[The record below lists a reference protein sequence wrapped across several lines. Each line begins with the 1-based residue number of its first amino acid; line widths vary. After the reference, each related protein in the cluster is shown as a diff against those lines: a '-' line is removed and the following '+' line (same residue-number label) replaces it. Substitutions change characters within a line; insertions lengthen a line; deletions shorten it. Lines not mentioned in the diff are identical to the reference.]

1 MGAERTEAP
10 PRPSAVRTPAPDREA
25 RPGAQARVLGNG
37 LVQRCGG
44 MPEPCPCHED
54 DGLQRHAVGQAPGRV
69 PSVVSEVVAGPGA
82 PLPSGLRM
90 SMQRAFALSGAAIT
104 GVGVPAG
111 LTISDPG
118 DAGER
123 QAADVAARVV
133 AGPDGPATPG
143 QGPDFGDVLV
153 HTNARAAES
162 ARAVSATAYTL
173 GTHIVFGA
181 GAFTPDTAAGRTLLA
196 HELTHVV
203 QQRQARPAVQRQGPA
218 PAPEV
223 CPVRP
228 ASEAAQSR
236 TPAGILPSNVELTGD
251 HVDIVDFGVHTRA
264 LPPDVTTHPDWQRAM
279 SLIAGD
285 PSMRVGVSGFT
296 DCVGG
301 STENLT
307 LRKQRTA
314 SVLAAMPPEV
324 SAKVLFSFTVTAS
337 DYLATNAT
345 ADGRAHNR
353 AVRVIF
359 RSLPPRAVDACDV
372 PTAARTL
379 DEYLFLVRCL
389 EKRLG
394 LTAPADARTALSV
407 LRQVYFGSGGWSLS
421 RNAVWDNVI
430 TGHPWAP
437 GTDPTAA
444 LHPPLMT
451 ALQHSQVVEGTD
463 VGHLLTG
470 LDAMLAPAQVVVTR
484 GRFGLQTNLANEEWA
499 TWAGDVGSAAAEW
512 AMATYMTFGPM
523 QGAPV
528 FFTRF
533 ASDSDLVGDIDA
545 FGVRVGLGGG
555 PPPAALMRPLVL
567 NASLSEVLLRYFRI
581 TSSGPGAARGSRI
594 QDFVAAYGGVV
605 ANRQITNRAAF
616 IQRLRPSV
624 DEFAR
629 LFTLQLLIT
638 TPGQPPPGGQQLA
651 PLLATG
657 IDTMTGLFTD
667 WLEARL

>member
-1 MGAERTEAP
+1 MGAERTEAQP
-10 PRPSAVRTPAPDREA
+10 PPATVRAPEPDRA
-25 RPGAQARVLGNG
+25 RPGPGTPARVLGNG

-44 MPEPCPCHED
+44 MPEPCPCHEE
-54 DGLQRHAVGQAPGRV
+54 DGLQRHADGAAPARV
-69 PSVVSEVVAGPGA
+69 PPIVSEVVAGPGA
-82 PLPSGLRM
+82 PLPAGLRM
-90 SMQRAFALSGAAIT
+90 SMQRAFALSGAAIS
-104 GVGVPAG
+104 GVGVPPG

-123 QAADVAARVV
+123 QAAHVAARVV
-133 AGPDGPATPG
+133 AAPDGPAPP
-143 QGPDFGDVLV
+143 GPDFGDVRV
-153 HTNARAAES
+153 HTDARAAES
-162 ARAVSATAYTL
+162 ARAVAATAYTL
-173 GTHIVFGA
+173 GQHIVFGA
-181 GAFTPDTAAGRTLLA
+181 GAFTPETAAGRTLLA

-203 QQRQARPAVQRQGPA
+203 QQRGAGHAVQRQGPA
-218 PAPEV
+218 APEA

-228 ASEAAQSR
+228 AGEAAQSR

-251 HVDIVDFGVHTRA
+251 HVDIVDFAVHGRG
-264 LPPDVTTHPDWQRAM
+264 LPPDVLTHPDWQRAM

-285 PSMRVGVSGFT
+285 PSMKVGVAGFT

-301 STENLT
+301 SGENLT
-307 LRKQRTA
+307 LRRQRTA

-324 SAKVLFSFTVTAS
+324 SSTVLFSFTVTAS
-337 DYLATNAT
+337 DYRDTNTT

-353 AVRVIF
+353 AVRIIF
-359 RSLPPRAVDACDV
+359 RSIPPRGVDACDV

-394 LTAPADARTALSV
+394 LTAPGDVRTALSV
-407 LRQVYFGSGGWSLS
+407 LRQVYFGSGTWSLS
-421 RNAVWDNVI
+421 RNPVWDNVI

-437 GTDPTAA
+437 GTDPTTG
-444 LHPPLMT
+444 LHPPLMA

-463 VGHLLTG
+463 MGHLLTG

-484 GRFGLQTNLANEEWA
+484 GRFGLQTGLANEEWA

-512 AMATYMTFGPM
+512 AMANFMTFGPV
-523 QGAPV
+523 QGAPI
-528 FFTRF
+528 FFGRF

-545 FGVRVGLGGG
+545 FAVRVGLGGG

-567 NASLSEVLLRYFRI
+567 NAPLSEVLMQYFRI
-581 TSSGPGAARGSRI
+581 TSTGAGTARGTKI
-594 QDFVAAYGGVV
+594 QDFVTAYGGTVT
-605 ANRQITNRAAF
+605 NRRITNRPAF
-616 IQRLRPSV
+616 FQRLRPSV

-629 LFTLQLLIT
+629 LFSLQLLIT
-638 TPGQPPPGGQQLA
+638 TPGQPPPGGQQLG
-651 PLLATG
+651 PLLDNA
-657 IDTMTGLFTD
+657 IDTMTVLFVD

>member
-1 MGAERTEAP
+1 MGAERTEAQP
-10 PRPSAVRTPAPDREA
+10 PPATVRLPDPDRG
-25 RPGAQARVLGNG
+25 RPGPGAPARVLGNG

-44 MPEPCPCHED
+44 MPEPCPCHEE
-54 DGLQRHAVGQAPGRV
+54 DGLQRHADGPAPGRV
-69 PSVVSEVVAGPGA
+69 PPIVSEVVAGAGT
-82 PLPSGLRM
+82 PLPAGLRM
-90 SMQRAFALSGAAIT
+90 SMQRAFALSGAAIS

-123 QAADVAARVV
+123 QAADVAERVV
-133 AGPDGPATPG
+133 AAPPGPAPP
-143 QGPDFGDVLV
+143 GPDFGDVRV
-153 HTNARAAES
+153 HTDARAAES
-162 ARAVSATAYTL
+162 ARAVAATAYTM
-173 GTHIVFGA
+173 GRHIVFGA
-181 GAFTPDTAAGRTLLA
+181 GAFTPGTAAGQTLLA

-203 QQRQARPAVQRQGPA
+203 QQGGGGQAVQRQSPPAA
-218 PAPEV
+218 PAA
-223 CPVRP
+223 CPARP
-228 ASEAAQSR
+228 AGEAAQSR
-236 TPAGILPSNVELTGD
+236 TPAGLLPSNVELTGD
-251 HVDIVDFGVHTRA
+251 HVDIVDFAVNSRG
-264 LPPDVTTHPDWQRAM
+264 LPPDVLTHPDWQRAM

-285 PSMRVGVSGFT
+285 PSMKVGVAGFT

-301 STENLT
+301 SGENLT
-307 LRKQRTA
+307 LRRQRTA

-337 DYLATNAT
+337 DYLTTNAT

-359 RSLPPRAVDACDV
+359 RSVPPRGVDACDV

-389 EKRLG
+389 ESRLG
-394 LTAPADARTALSV
+394 LTAPGDVRTALSV
-407 LRQVYFGSGGWSLS
+407 LRQVYFGSGAWSLS

-444 LHPPLMT
+444 LHPPLMA
-451 ALQHSQVVEGTD
+451 ALRHSQVVEGTD
-463 VGHLLTG
+463 MGHLLTG

-484 GRFGLQTNLANEEWA
+484 GRFGLQTGLANEEWA
-499 TWAGDVGSAAAEW
+499 TWAGDLGSAAAEW
-512 AMATYMTFGPM
+512 AMTRYMTFGPV
-523 QGAPV
+523 QGAPT
-528 FFTRF
+528 FFSRF

-545 FGVRVGLGGG
+545 FALRVGLGGG

-567 NASLSEVLLRYFRI
+567 GVPLSEVLMRYFRI
-581 TSSGPGAARGSRI
+581 TSTAAGTARGTRI
-594 QDFVAAYGGVV
+594 QDFVTAYGGVV
-605 ANRQITNRAAF
+605 TNRRITNRPAF
-616 IQRLRPSV
+616 VQRLRPSV

-629 LFTLQLLIT
+629 LFSLQLLIT
-638 TPGQPPPGGQQLA
+638 TPGQPPPGGQQLGT
-651 PLLATG
+651 LLDAG
-657 IDTMTGLFTD
+657 IDAMTGLFVD